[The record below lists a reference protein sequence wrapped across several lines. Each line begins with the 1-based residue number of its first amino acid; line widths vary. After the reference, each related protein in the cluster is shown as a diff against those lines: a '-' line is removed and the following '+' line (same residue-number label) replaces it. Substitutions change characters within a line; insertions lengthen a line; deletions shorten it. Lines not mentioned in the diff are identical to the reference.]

1 MSPARQEGAGSL
13 RAAAVGLAVRCSNVL
28 EQGSVNI
35 SLDHRSPVP
44 VFHQLA
50 EALRYRIA
58 TGEVATGT
66 VLPPLRRAGRLWGV
80 NLHTV
85 RRAYGEL
92 ARLGLVVTRTPGG
105 TEVVRNGV
113 EERKEPGSVDR
124 RQFLEQVVQEAR
136 LRYGLDVDQLVNLL
150 ARTRTPETL
159 PEVSVVECSAT
170 QSADLAEQLACRWQV
185 KARGWVLD
193 RGEPPGGTVVGTYFH
208 FNDIRLRWPERLPH
222 IHFLPIAPEASL
234 AGTLLGGRRQSRK
247 LTVHLCERDEAMAR
261 NIGADLVRILP
272 AKQFRLVTHVVSR
285 AEEALDG
292 PASAGPLLL
301 SPRMWGEL
309 PPRLR
314 RNPRVHQVRYVFDS
328 QALDEL
334 GRAQRWEAA

>member
-1 MSPARQEGAGSL
+1 M
-13 RAAAVGLAVRCSNVL
+13 
-28 EQGSVNI
+28 NI
-35 SLDHRSPVP
+35 PLDHRSPVP

-58 TGEVATGT
+58 TGELSTGT

-85 RRAYGEL
+85 RRAYAEL
-92 ARLGLVVTRTPGG
+92 ARLGLVLTRTPAG
-105 TEVVRNGV
+105 TEVIRNAV
-113 EERKEPGSVDR
+113 KDETEPGSAGR

-136 LRYGLDVDQLVNLL
+136 LRHGLDVEELIDLL
-150 ARTRTPETL
+150 ARTGTPEAL
-159 PEVSVVECSAT
+159 PEVSVVECSTT
-170 QSADLAEQLACRWQV
+170 QSADLAEQLARRWRV

-193 RGEPPGGTVVGTYFH
+193 RGEPPAGPVVGTYFH

-222 IHFLPIAPEASL
+222 IHFVPIAPEASL
-234 AGTLLGGRRQSRK
+234 AGTLSRGRPPSRK

-272 AKQFRLVTHVVSR
+272 AKQFRLATRIVSR
-285 AEEALDG
+285 AEDALDG

-314 RNPRVHQVRYVFDS
+314 KDPRVHQVRYVFDS
-328 QALDEL
+328 QALEAL

>member
-1 MSPARQEGAGSL
+1 MD
-13 RAAAVGLAVRCSNVL
+13 
-28 EQGSVNI
+28 I

-58 TGEVATGT
+58 TGELPTGT
-66 VLPPLRRAGRLWGV
+66 VLPPLRRAARLCGV

-85 RRAYGEL
+85 GRAYAEL

-105 TEVVRNGV
+105 TQVVRNGV
-113 EERKEPGSVDR
+113 EEEKEAGSAGR

-136 LRYGLDVDQLVNLL
+136 LRYGLDVDELIGLL
-150 ARTRTPETL
+150 PRTRSPETL
-159 PEVSVVECSAT
+159 PDVSVVECSTT
-170 QSADLAEQLACRWQV
+170 QSADLAEQLARRWRV
-185 KARGWVLD
+185 RARGWVLD
-193 RGEPPGGTVVGTYFH
+193 RGEPPPGTVVGTYFH

-222 IHFLPIAPEASL
+222 IHFVPIVPEASL
-234 AGTLLGGRRQSRK
+234 AGALSRGRSQSRK

-261 NIGADLVRILP
+261 NIAADLVRILP
-272 AKQFRLVTHVVSR
+272 EKRFRLATHVVSR

-292 PASAGPLLL
+292 HGSSGPLLL

-314 RNPRVHQVRYVFDS
+314 KDPRVHQVRYVFDS
-328 QALDEL
+328 KALDEL